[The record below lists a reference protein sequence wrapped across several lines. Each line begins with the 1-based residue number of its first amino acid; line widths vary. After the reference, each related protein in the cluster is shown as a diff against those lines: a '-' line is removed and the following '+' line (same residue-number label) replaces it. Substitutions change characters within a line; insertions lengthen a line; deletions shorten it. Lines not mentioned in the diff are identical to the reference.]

1 MTDWTTPPLDEIRG
15 LVAER
20 SRFESWLS
28 TLEARRSATPAHVFD
43 RVWQD
48 YDGRRQRVADTL
60 TGHLGA
66 LQAAESGLAGRH
78 DELSRALD
86 ERRDA
91 LAEVELRALV
101 GEFDEQEGAGRREE
115 VLSSIA
121 ELERES
127 GVIGGELAEVRDLTA
142 QVRGPEVAPP
152 RPPEPPPT
160 PPDDGIASPSAPVRP
175 QIGDVDGA
183 LYAGDTRAE
192 HHFAPP
198 VPGGTPAVGA
208 PAVGTPAGSMEA
220 QGAGRD
226 SYGTP
231 TFASGQGLA
240 EAAIGVPTVNA
251 QSGDAAFGTAGAA
264 QKTLKCQEC
273 GAMNYP
279 TEWYCE
285 RCGGELA
292 AL

>member
-15 LVAER
+15 LLAER
-20 SRFESWLS
+20 GRFETWLS

-60 TGHLGA
+60 AGHLGT

-78 DELSRALD
+78 DELSRSLA

-101 GEFDEQEGAGRREE
+101 GEFDGDEGERRREE
-115 VLSSIA
+115 VLGAIG
-121 ELERES
+121 ELEREAGS
-127 GVIGGELAEVRDLTA
+127 VGGELSEVRELTA
-142 QVRGPEVAPP
+142 QVRGPEPTP
-152 RPPEPPPT
+152 RAPEP
-160 PPDDGIASPSAPVRP
+160 A
-175 QIGDVDGA
+175 
-183 LYAGDTRAE
+183 
-192 HHFAPP
+192 
-198 VPGGTPAVGA
+198 A
-208 PAVGTPAGSMEA
+208 PAVGEPAVAAAPVATGDPDGAAFAGESRPDHHYAPPVGGLGVGGSGAPSSGTSA
-220 QGAGRD
+220 QAAERDTYGA
-226 SYGTP
+226 P
-231 TFASGQGLA
+231 TFAAGQGLA
-240 EAAIGVPTVNA
+240 ESAIGVPTVSA
-251 QSGDAAFGTAGAA
+251 GAAGDAAFGATAT

-273 GAMNYP
+273 GAMNFP

>member
-1 MTDWTTPPLDEIRG
+1 MTEWTTPPLDEIRG

-20 SRFESWLS
+20 GRFESWLS

-78 DELSRALD
+78 DELSRALA
-86 ERRDA
+86 ERQDA

-101 GEFDEQEGAGRREE
+101 GEFDEQEGAARREE
-115 VLSSIA
+115 VLTAIT

-127 GVIGGELAEVRDLTA
+127 GIVGGELSEVRELTA
-142 QVRGPEVAPP
+142 QVRGPEAVATRVPEATASGDDAPAP
-152 RPPEPPPT
+152 R
-160 PPDDGIASPSAPVRP
+160 AAPAA

-183 LYAGDTRAE
+183 LYAGDTRPE

-198 VPGGTPAVGA
+198 VAS
-208 PAVGTPAGSMEA
+208 GTPAGGVEPQS
-220 QGAGRD
+220 AGRD
-226 SYGTP
+226 SYGAP

-251 QSGDAAFGTAGAA
+251 QTGDAAFGTAGAA

>member
-20 SRFESWLS
+20 GRFESWLS

-78 DELSRALD
+78 DELSRALA
-86 ERRDA
+86 ERQDA

-115 VLSSIA
+115 VLSAIA

-127 GVIGGELAEVRDLTA
+127 GVVGGELTEVRELTA
-142 QVRGPEVAPP
+142 QVRGPQAMAARAPEAAVATSDDT
-152 RPPEPPPT
+152 PT
-160 PPDDGIASPSAPVRP
+160 TAAAPAA

-183 LYAGDTRAE
+183 LYAGDTRAG

-198 VPGGTPAVGA
+198 VQGGTPAG
-208 PAVGTPAGSMEA
+208 GMEA
-220 QGAGRD
+220 QAAARD

-231 TFASGQGLA
+231 TFAAGQGLA

-251 QSGDAAFGTAGAA
+251 QTGDAAFGTAGAA

>member
-20 SRFESWLS
+20 GRFETWLS

-78 DELSRALD
+78 DELSRALAQ
-86 ERRDA
+86 RRDA

-101 GEFDEQEGAGRREE
+101 GEFDEQEGAARREE
-115 VLSSIA
+115 VLVAIA
-121 ELERES
+121 ELEREA
-127 GVIGGELAEVRDLTA
+127 GVVGSELSDVRDLTA
-142 QVRGPEVAPP
+142 QVRGPEAPAA
-152 RPPEPPPT
+152 RPTEAQAPV
-160 PPDDGIASPSAPVRP
+160 DDQARSAPVAQNQR
-175 QIGDVDGA
+175 QGDVDGA

-198 VPGGTPAVGA
+198 VTMGTPSG
-208 PAVGTPAGSMEA
+208 GMEA
-220 QGAGRD
+220 QAAGRD

-251 QSGDAAFGTAGAA
+251 QAGDAAFGTAGAA

>member
-115 VLSSIA
+115 VLSAIG

-142 QVRGPEVAPP
+142 QVRGPEAAPARVPEAPP
-152 RPPEPPPT
+152 APAA
-160 PPDDGIASPSAPVRP
+160 DAIASPAAPAQQQV
-175 QIGDVDGA
+175 GDVDGA

-192 HHFAPP
+192 QHFAPP
-198 VPGGTPAVGA
+198 VLTGGA
-208 PAVGTPAGSMEA
+208 PALGMEA
-220 QGAGRD
+220 QSAGRD

-231 TFASGQGLA
+231 TFAAGQGLA

>member
-20 SRFESWLS
+20 SRFETWLS

-78 DELSRALD
+78 DELSRTLS

-101 GEFDEQEGAGRREE
+101 GEFDEQEGATRRDE
-115 VLSSIA
+115 VLVAIA
-121 ELERES
+121 ELEREA
-127 GVIGGELAEVRDLTA
+127 GVVGGELSDVRELTA
-142 QVRGPEVAPP
+142 QVRGPEAAAAP
-152 RPPEPPPT
+152 RPADAQAPV
-160 PPDDGIASPSAPVRP
+160 DDQARSAPVAP
-175 QIGDVDGA
+175 SQQQGDVNGA
-183 LYAGDTRAE
+183 LYAGDTRSE

-198 VPGGTPAVGA
+198 VTSGTPSG
-208 PAVGTPAGSMEA
+208 GMEA
-220 QGAGRD
+220 QGSGRD

-251 QSGDAAFGTAGAA
+251 QAGDAAFGTAGAA

-273 GAMNYP
+273 GAMNFP

>member
-60 TGHLGA
+60 TGHLGS

-78 DELSRALD
+78 DELSRALA

-115 VLSSIA
+115 VLTAIA

-127 GVIGGELAEVRDLTA
+127 DVVGGELAEVRDLTA
-142 QVRGPEVAPP
+142 QVRGPEAAPP
-152 RPPEPPPT
+152 RAPEAQAAPAE
-160 PPDDGIASPSAPVRP
+160 DALASPAAPVQP
-175 QIGDVDGA
+175 QVGDVDGA
-183 LYAGDTRAE
+183 LYAGDTRPE

-198 VPGGTPAVGA
+198 VPGGTPAGGIEV
-208 PAVGTPAGSMEA
+208 

-251 QSGDAAFGTAGAA
+251 QAGDAAFGTAGAA

-285 RCGGELA
+285 RCGGERA